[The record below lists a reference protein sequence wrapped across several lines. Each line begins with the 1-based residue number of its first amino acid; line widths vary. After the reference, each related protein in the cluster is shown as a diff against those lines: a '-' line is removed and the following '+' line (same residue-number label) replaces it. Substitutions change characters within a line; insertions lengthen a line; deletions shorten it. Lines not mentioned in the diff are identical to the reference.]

1 MLHVQER
8 IKNDYYISASS
19 SVLDPARHVIK
30 DGDLFGVFNRFGDIL
45 PIGRHDQG
53 LYFGGTKFLSHYELR
68 INGHRPLFL
77 SSSVDDNNILMC
89 VDLTNSDLYLKR
101 RLILQKDS
109 IHILRTKL
117 LFETCYFEKL
127 RLRNFGRIPVTFTLD
142 VLVDADFRD
151 IFEIRGLM
159 RKRDGRHYPPR
170 YGEKDI
176 TFYYEGLDAAA
187 RSTFIEFPE
196 VPQTLGNRTC
206 SYNITLEPGYNKEMV
221 FRVSC
226 RSGQSKDEIYSFD
239 KSLTKVKS
247 RIKTINEE
255 SAGIFTSNDQFN
267 ESLKRSLSDIRMMT
281 TKTVDGYYPYGGI
294 PWFCTP
300 FGRDGLITALET
312 LWFCPNISK
321 GVLGYLASKQ
331 AEEVDTAKAA
341 EPGKIMH
348 EARTGEL
355 AATGEIP
362 FGLYYGSVDSTPLFI
377 MLAAAYWRRTGD
389 TPFIQTIWENILKAL
404 QWMEKYGDVDGDGYL
419 KYISHKKGLHNQG
432 WKDSDDSIFH
442 KDGSFAQ
449 GSIALCEVQGYQYA
463 AKKEISVLCRIM
475 GDDDLAGKLERE
487 AETLKTNFNRDFWDD
502 EINSYVPALD
512 GAKQPCRVRASNAGH
527 ALFTGIADPDKARKL
542 AETLLSDE
550 LFSGW
555 GIRTAG
561 AREIMYNPMSYHNG
575 SIWPHDNALIAVGLA
590 AYGFKDSFNKVFSAI
605 FDASISMDSQ
615 RLPELFCGF
624 HRRKA
629 APPTLYP
636 VACSPQTWA
645 AGALIFMLQA
655 CLSIDIEHEQN
666 MITLNKPAL
675 PDFLD
680 QVRLENLALSQDKKV
695 DLLLRR
701 HGQYVT
707 VEVLKKPD
715 DVKIIVIK

>member
-1 MLHVQER
+1 MLTDPSGV
-8 IKNDYYISASS
+8 KNDSYISASS
-19 SVLDPARHVIK
+19 SVLDPTRHVIK

-53 LYFGGTKFLSHYELR
+53 LYFGGTKLLSHHELR

-77 SSSVDDNNILMC
+77 SSSVDDNNMLMC
-89 VDLTNSDLYLKR
+89 VDLTNPDLYTKR

-117 LFETCYFEKL
+117 LFESCYFEKL
-127 RLRNFGRIPVTFTLD
+127 RLRNFGRIPVTFTLE

-151 IFEIRGLM
+151 IFEIRGLK
-159 RKRDGRHYPPR
+159 RKKDGKHFPPR
-170 YGEKDI
+170 HGEKDI
-176 TFYYEGLDAAA
+176 TFHYEGLDGAA

-196 VPQTLGNRTC
+196 TPKTLSSRTC
-206 SYNITLEPGYNKEMV
+206 SYDITLEPGCTREMV
-221 FRVSC
+221 FRVIC
-226 RSGQSKDEIYSFD
+226 RSGQNKGKIYSFD
-239 KSLTKVKS
+239 QSLTRVKS
-247 RIKTINEE
+247 RIQTTDEK

-281 TKTVDGYYPYGGI
+281 TKTADGYYPYGGI

-312 LWFCPNISK
+312 LWLCPDISK

-331 AEEVDTAKAA
+331 AEEIDSANAA

-348 EARTGEL
+348 ETRTGEL

-377 MLAAAYWRRTGD
+377 MLAAAYWKRTGD
-389 TPFIQTIWENILKAL
+389 MPFIQGIWENIKKAL
-404 QWMEKYGDVDGDGYL
+404 RWMEKYGDVDGDGYL
-419 KYISHKKGLHNQG
+419 EYISHKKGLRNQG

-442 KDGSFAQ
+442 SDGSFAT
-449 GSIALCEVQGYQYA
+449 GPIALCEVQGYQYA

-475 GDDDLAGKLERE
+475 GDEDLADRLEQE
-487 AETLKTNFNRDFWDD
+487 AKTLKINFNNDFWDD

-512 GAKQPCRVRASNAGH
+512 GEKRPCRVRASNAGH
-527 ALFTGIADPDKARKL
+527 ALFTGIADADKASKL
-542 AETLLSDE
+542 AETLLSDD

-561 AREIMYNPMSYHNG
+561 ARETLYNPMSYHNG
-575 SIWPHDNALIAVGLA
+575 SIWPHDNALIAAGLA
-590 AYGFKDSFNKVFSAI
+590 AYGFKDHFNKIFSSI
-605 FDASISMDSQ
+605 FNASISMDSQ

-624 HRRKA
+624 HKRKG

-645 AGALIFMLQA
+645 AGALILMLQS
-655 CLSIDIEHEQN
+655 CLSIDLEHEKN
-666 MITLNKPAL
+666 KITLKRPTL
-675 PDFLD
+675 PKFLD
-680 QVRLENLALSQDKKV
+680 QVQLDNLALSEDKKV

-701 HGQYVT
+701 HGEDVT
-707 VEVLKKPD
+707 VEVLKKSD
-715 DVKIIVIK
+715 DVKIVVIK